1 MVNVLTEDNG
11 LAVGISTNKIVNDLL
26 GHALGALVQYEHAIH
41 VALVVDAVLDLL
53 AEVVL
58 HTGWGAPALEVFIE
72 VDTDYLVGRQ
82 KAIVDALLERV
93 GVDRLAEVG
102 KRRDVTRLLGRGG

>member
-1 MVNVLTEDNG
+1 
-11 LAVGISTNKIVNDLL
+11 AVGVSANEIVNDLL

-53 AEVVL
+53 TEVVL
-58 HTGWGAPALEVFIE
+58 HTGRWSPALEVFVE
-72 VDTDYLVGRQ
+72 VDTDHLVVRQ
-82 KAIVDALLERV
+82 KAVVDALLERV

-102 KRRDVTRLLGRGG
+102 ERRDVSLGVAVSPS